1 MFLLLPLVLFPL
13 PAHLSCEWA
22 GGGGRRAEPRGRAHC
37 RPWLSISEQ
46 TPAFSHSSWMPRVKS
61 LTHWSVE
68 DLFSRG
74 PQLDPL
80 YLRVSHGAPG
90 TRPRST
96 VFPSLSPSLSFGCA
110 SWPQETF
117 THRYLTLKRT
127 MPRSFLVKKYFAKQ
141 KPNYSELECQN
152 GESKRSFIPMVCL
165 GNQYYVMP
173 KYEIEENSLGRL
185 SIINVY

>member
-1 MFLLLPLVLFPL
+1 
-13 PAHLSCEWA
+13 
-22 GGGGRRAEPRGRAHC
+22 
-37 RPWLSISEQ
+37 
-46 TPAFSHSSWMPRVKS
+46 
-61 LTHWSVE
+61 
-68 DLFSRG
+68 
-74 PQLDPL
+74 
-80 YLRVSHGAPG
+80 
-90 TRPRST
+90 
-96 VFPSLSPSLSFGCA
+96 
-110 SWPQETF
+110 
-117 THRYLTLKRT
+117 